1 MTIRKTRPTL
11 GLEKFNYRIKMH
23 FGAILTIIG
32 SLVNCSSLAFFL
44 GFPIILSVGTTY
56 AWPNPPT
63 HLGYHPKSFETARRF
78 GSQTKVIIFILGF
91 IILIALAIS
100 FTWFSG
106 PTIYSEFLSIRIS
119 SGATSGKV
127 AMYSSRSSLS
137 FFGCFFAAKTKFRN
151 VLLVKIGLSHA
162 LKINFISP
170 CSNQNFQA
178 KSGIYRPKLIGLYWA
193 FRFGT
198 LDTLDRRN
206 SINLGEDQDQTDI
219 EADRPWIPEQ
229 NFTCKQYWDDNRG
242 NLEFQFHISG
252 IQLPQNLKKS

>member
-1 MTIRKTRPTL
+1 
-11 GLEKFNYRIKMH
+11 MH
-23 FGAILTIIG
+23 FGAIITIIC

-44 GFPIILSVGTTY
+44 RYPIISLNGTTY
-56 AWPNPPT
+56 AWPILPT

-91 IILIALAIS
+91 IILIALAMS

-137 FFGCFFAAKTKFRN
+137 FFGCFFAARTKFRN

-162 LKINFISP
+162 LKMNFINP
-170 CSNQNFQA
+170 CSNPVFKPNQGSTNQNWSVQTEQSGSVQA
-178 KSGIYRPKLIGLYWA
+178 
-193 FRFGT
+193 
-198 LDTLDRRN
+198 
-206 SINLGEDQDQTDI
+206 
-219 EADRPWIPEQ
+219 
-229 NFTCKQYWDDNRG
+229 
-242 NLEFQFHISG
+242 
-252 IQLPQNLKKS
+252 